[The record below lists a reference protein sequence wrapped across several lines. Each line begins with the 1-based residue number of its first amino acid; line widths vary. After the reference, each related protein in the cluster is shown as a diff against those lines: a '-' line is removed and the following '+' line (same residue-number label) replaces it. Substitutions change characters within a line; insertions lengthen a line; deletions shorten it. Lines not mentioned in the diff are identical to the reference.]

1 MIRVN
6 YNYFDSFNFVI
17 NKKAGGRLM
26 VLAGFEI
33 FYS

>member
-6 YNYFDSFNFVI
+6 YDYFDSLIDYF
-17 NKKAGGRLM
+17 KKAGGRLM